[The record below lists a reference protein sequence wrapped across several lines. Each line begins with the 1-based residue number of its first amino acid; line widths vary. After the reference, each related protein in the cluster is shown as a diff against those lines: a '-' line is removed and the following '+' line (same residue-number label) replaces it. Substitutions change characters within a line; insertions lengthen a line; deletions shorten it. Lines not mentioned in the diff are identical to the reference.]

1 MQSYETILTEEA
13 DGVLTCRFNR
23 PDRRNAVDDTMH
35 KELVRFF
42 SAVASDDAIRVL
54 IVTGEGA
61 AFCAGGDLAH
71 MDEVFEHH
79 DEGHSGLF
87 RDAANLFQAIL
98 SIRQPIISAINGD
111 AIGLGAS
118 LAVMADIS
126 FMSTSARIGDPHVRA
141 GLVPGDGGM
150 IVWPLL
156 MPLNMVKELMF
167 TGRLLGAEEAKQLGL
182 VNRAVSP
189 EDLQGDVLAL
199 ARDIATRPQHAL
211 QFTKRVLNKLVEER
225 ATYSL
230 DLGLAFEAVTL
241 GTADHKRAVE
251 KFVTRA
257 GQGAKPALRI

>member
-1 MQSYETILTEEA
+1 
-13 DGVLTCRFNR
+13 
-23 PDRRNAVDDTMH
+23 
-35 KELVRFF
+35 
-42 SAVASDDAIRVL
+42 
-54 IVTGEGA
+54 
-61 AFCAGGDLAH
+61 

-182 VNRAVSP
+182 VNRAVAP

-257 GQGAKPALRI
+257 GQGAKPR